1 MKPLVLAVFILLL
14 FSCQHSVCECVEAG
28 QKVNEISA
36 SFFDREY
43 SEAGKDSL
51 DHAVK
56 NRDAICEP
64 FRSMSAVQLQEAA
77 SECKNLTIQV
87 D

>member
-1 MKPLVLAVFILLL
+1 MKLLSLAVFIALL
-14 FSCQHSVCECVEAG
+14 FSCQHNVCDCVEAG
-28 QKVNEISA
+28 QKVNEISS
-36 SFFDREY
+36 SFFDRKY

-51 DHAVK
+51 DNAIK

-64 FRSMSAVQLQEAA
+64 FRSMSAEKLQKAA
-77 SECKNLTIQV
+77 SECENLTIQV

>member
-1 MKPLVLAVFILLL
+1 MKPLVLAVFITLL
-14 FSCQHSVCECVEAG
+14 FSCQHNVCDCVKAG

-36 SFFDREY
+36 SFFDRKY

-51 DHAVK
+51 DNAI
-56 NRDAICEP
+56 NSRDAICEP
-64 FRSMSAVQLQEAA
+64 FRSMSAGELQEEA
-77 SECKNLTIQV
+77 SKCENLTIQV

>member
-1 MKPLVLAVFILLL
+1 MKLLTLGVFASLL
-14 FSCQHSVCECVEAG
+14 FSCQHNVCDCVEAG

-36 SFFDREY
+36 SFFDRDY

-51 DHAVK
+51 DNAIES
-56 NRDAICEP
+56 RDAICEP
-64 FRSMSAVQLQEAA
+64 FKNMSAADLQKAA
-77 SECKNLTIQV
+77 SECENLTIQV

>member
-1 MKPLVLAVFILLL
+1 MKTLVLVVLTVLL

-28 QKVNEISA
+28 EKVNEISA
-36 SFFDREY
+36 SFFGREY
-43 SEAGKDSL
+43 SEQGKDSL
-51 DHAVK
+51 DHAIE

-64 FRSMSAVQLQEAA
+64 FRSMSAAELQEAA
-77 SECKNLTIQV
+77 SDCENLTIQV

>member
-1 MKPLVLAVFILLL
+1 MKLLVLAAFIVLL

-28 QKVNEISA
+28 KKVNEISA

-43 SEAGKDSL
+43 SESGKDSL
-51 DHAVK
+51 DHAIK

-64 FRSMSAVQLQEAA
+64 FRSMSAAELQKAA
-77 SECKNLTIQV
+77 SECDNLTIQV